1 MPRPLDADPF
11 RTAGTLLLLVR
22 SLAQKFREA
31 EDDMDLADLSVL
43 RQIERGRD
51 LPSLVARGLRM
62 DPGRVSRI
70 VDHLERQGFIARQQD
85 QDDRRRW
92 HLQLTSDGTRRLE
105 RGKDEIRL
113 AMNALLEGLSDEE
126 VTALELG
133 LESARRQLD
142 SAMPALPDPVQSAP

>member
-1 MPRPLDADPF
+1 MPRTEESDPF
-11 RTAGTLLLLVR
+11 RMAGTLLLLVR

-70 VDHLERQGFIARQQD
+70 VDRLEREGFIARRQD

-92 HLQLTSDGTRRLE
+92 HLQLTEDGHRRLD

-113 AMNALLEGLSDEE
+113 AMSSLLAGLSDEDLA
-126 VTALELG
+126 ALETG

-142 SAMPALPDPVQSAP
+142 SVLPAATDPVQSAP